1 MEYEIIKEQINAE
14 LQNKKTN
21 DKLLEKI
28 AIQLKKIEKAE
39 TVYLKEKAKLE
50 NLVVQKQN
58 LSNGV
63 TTKQVEQDK
72 EE

>member
-1 MEYEIIKEQINAE
+1 MQYEKIKSEVQTE
-14 LQNKKTN
+14 LQNKKAN
-21 DKLLEKI
+21 DRLLERI
-28 AIQLKKIEKAE
+28 SQQLKVTEKAQA
-39 TVYLKEKAKLE
+39 VLDREKQKLE
-50 NLVVQKQN
+50 NLVAQKQN